1 MRYIKTV
8 GLLLMAALAVSAA
21 LAAGASAKT
30 VLIGKTAKGPLVK
43 GDELKASSAN
53 LKFVTSAGN
62 LECTS
67 NVLTGTV
74 EVNESKKDKGKITEE
89 SSTGNE
95 AEKDCKTTTVLG
107 RTKIEAKGFPW
118 PAEFTTKGVNTV
130 KGTKKVAFRSIFP
143 EAGNVECIFESSK
156 VTSSFTVG
164 AHGKPVP
171 AEITT
176 TNQVFKLSKKGS
188 NAACPKEGKLSG
200 TFAITSNGEVVET
213 ELS

>member
-1 MRYIKTV
+1 MKQIRTV
-8 GLLLMAALAVSAA
+8 GLLLMALLAIGAA
-21 LAAGASAKT
+21 LASSASAKT
-30 VLIGKTAKGPLVK
+30 VLIGRTAKGPLAK
-43 GDELKASSAN
+43 GAELKASSTN

-74 EVNESKKDKGKITEE
+74 SVNEAAKDKGTITEE

-107 RTKIEAKGFPW
+107 RTKIKAEGFPW
-118 PAEFTTKGVNTV
+118 PTEFTTKGVNTV

-143 EAGNVECIFESSK
+143 EASNVECIFESSK